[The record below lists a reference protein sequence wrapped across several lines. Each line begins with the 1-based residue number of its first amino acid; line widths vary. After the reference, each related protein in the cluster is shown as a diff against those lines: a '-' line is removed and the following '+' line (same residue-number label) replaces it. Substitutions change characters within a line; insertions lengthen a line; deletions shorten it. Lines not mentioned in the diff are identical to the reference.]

1 MTRTMCGIAGIFDRQ
16 GGHDAVA
23 VSRML
28 DVQAHRGPDGSGT
41 WVDPGI
47 VLGHRRLAFLDLS
60 HEGAQP
66 MTYGED
72 RYVVTYNGEIYD
84 YVETRRTLERLGHTF
99 RSSSDTEV
107 LLAAYAEWGTDCLS
121 RLNGMFAFAI
131 WDRTERTLFVARD
144 RLGVKPLVYTWDG
157 ARFGFASEAK
167 ALHAAGL
174 ASGGMDANAV
184 YEYLA
189 RGYTSAGRSFHEG
202 VHVLEPGHA
211 MLVTQDLPLRTW
223 SWWNPDRSEDTAYTS
238 VQEWSDR
245 VAELLDDAV
254 RIRLRADVPVGAH
267 LSGGLDS
274 SAIAAA
280 AARHHTGADPLQTF
294 TGAFVDDAA
303 SDERRWSRSVAA
315 ATGATLHEVEIGVD
329 DLATHF
335 ERILWHMDEPIAGPG
350 VFPQMMV
357 SDLVASR
364 GIKAV
369 LGGQGGDE
377 LFGGYLRHRALH
389 YKRAAQGHSGFGP
402 RIGAAFELA
411 RLARGEWRRVRR
423 TSTRATDADLSPA
436 FLAQVDPAVRESVRV
451 GALTHANARELMWHD
466 LRAYLPALL
475 HVEDRTSMAASIES
489 RTPLLDY
496 RLVELALRIPEEL
509 LFAPGDPKPLLR
521 RAVRDWLPADVVGRR
536 DKKGFPTPLHWWQER
551 PALRNMVL
559 ELTTPSGTRSAGG
572 WTVPAAGSDTSVFTD
587 AYLQGAR
594 GFQASELWTV
604 LTINGWLS
612 TMHDGKFAAPRD
624 VAAPALAERAA

>member
-1 MTRTMCGIAGIFDRQ
+1 MCGIAGIFDRD
-16 GGHDAVA
+16 GGNDASA

-28 DVQAHRGPDGSGT
+28 DVQAHRGPDGCGT
-41 WVDPGI
+41 WADPGI

-66 MTYGED
+66 MSFGED
-72 RYVVTYNGEIYD
+72 RWVITYNGEIYD
-84 YVETRRTLERLGHTF
+84 YVETRATLERLGHSF
-99 RSSSDTEV
+99 RSTSDTEV
-107 LLAAYAEWGTDCLS
+107 LLAAYAEWGTDCLH

-131 WDRTERTLFVARD
+131 WDRRERTLFVGRD

-157 ARFGFASEAK
+157 KRFGFASEAK

-174 ASGGMDANAV
+174 APGGMNPDAV

-189 RGYTSAGRSFHEG
+189 RGYTSAGRSFHAD

-211 MLVTQDLPLRTW
+211 MLVTQDKPLRTW
-223 SWWNPDRSEDTAYTS
+223 QWWNPERGEDAAFGS
-238 VQEWSDR
+238 ASDWAER
-245 VAELLDDAV
+245 IGELLDDAV

-280 AARHHTGADPLQTF
+280 AARHHAGNDPLQTF

-303 SDERRWSRSVAA
+303 SDERTWSRSVAA
-315 ATGATLHEVEIGVD
+315 HTGAQLHEVEIGVD
-329 DLATHF
+329 QLAENF
-335 ERILWHMDEPIAGPG
+335 ARILWHMDEPIAGPG

-357 SDLVASR
+357 SDLVAR
-364 GIKAV
+364 TGVKAV

-389 YKRAAQGHSGFGP
+389 YKLRAGGNAGTAG
-402 RIGAAFELA
+402 RIGGALELA

-423 TSTRATDADLSPA
+423 TSTRATDADLAPA
-436 FLAQVDPAVRESVRV
+436 FLDQVDASVRDGV
-451 GALTHANARELMWHD
+451 RLSALSHASARELMWHD

-496 RLVELALRIPEEL
+496 RLVEMALRIPEEL
-509 LFAPGDPKPLLR
+509 LFAHGDPKPLLR
-521 RAVRDWLPADVVGRR
+521 RAVRDWLPADVTNRR
-536 DKKGFPTPLHWWQER
+536 DKKGFPTPLQYWRER
-551 PALRNMVL
+551 PALRDMVI
-559 ELTTPSGTRSAGG
+559 ELTSQSRASAGA
-572 WTVPAAGSDTSVFTD
+572 WSVPAQASGGAVFSD
-587 AYLQGAR
+587 AYLADVN

-612 TMHDGKFAAPRD
+612 TLADGAFAHPRQAAPILEIS
-624 VAAPALAERAA
+624 AA